1 MRLWG
6 AEEYHT
12 PDSSDGCAVNQAH
25 GEKGCWGRVVLC
37 LIQDATWDLV
47 KGECM
52 ANWDKI
58 LIAVDKTATA
68 MNAVKYV
75 GTLIDTLKPPHISLL
90 YVYPEPPPNFYQ
102 TGGLLPDYEKEKKEL
117 ANQIF
122 DDSRVILKE
131 CGIEP
136 ENIDAVTRMASG
148 ETISQAILD
157 VQQEG
162 GFGTV
167 VVGKRGVSK
176 AEEFLFGSISN
187 ALVHSSGSFTVWVV
201 G

>member
-1 MRLWG
+1 MK
-6 AEEYHT
+6 
-12 PDSSDGCAVNQAH
+12 D
-25 GEKGCWGRVVLC
+25 
-37 LIQDATWDLV
+37 WDR
-47 KGECM
+47 
-52 ANWDKI
+52 I

-75 GTLIDTLKPPHISLL
+75 GTIIGTLKPPQISLL

-117 ANQIF
+117 ADQIF
-122 DDSRVILKE
+122 NESRIILKE
-131 CGIEP
+131 CGIDP
-136 ENIDAVTRMASG
+136 ENIHAVTRMASG
-148 ETISQAILD
+148 ETISQTILD
-157 VQQEG
+157 VQKEEG
-162 GFGTV
+162 YGTV

-187 ALVHSSGSFTVWVV
+187 ALVHSSGSFAVWVV